1 MKKENEMDNELLAA
15 RLVKLEARVM
25 ALMNICAALIKHH
38 AGASEVRETIR
49 LLVDLNESTLL
60 NRPHPDWVA
69 EQIART
75 VVQVNR
81 LADVEF

>member
-1 MKKENEMDNELLAA
+1 VKENMTETELLAA
-15 RLVKLEARVM
+15 RLMRLEARVM

-38 AGASEVRETIR
+38 GGASEVRETIR

-60 NRPHPDWVA
+60 NRPQPDWVA
-69 EQIART
+69 EQIAKT
-75 VVQVNR
+75 AGQVLR

>member
-1 MKKENEMDNELLAA
+1 
-15 RLVKLEARVM
+15 M

-38 AGASEVRETIR
+38 GGASEVRETIR

-60 NRPHPDWVA
+60 NRPQPDWVA
-69 EQIART
+69 EQIAKT
-75 VVQVNR
+75 AGQVLR

>member
-1 MKKENEMDNELLAA
+1 MENEQVAA
-15 RLVKLEARVM
+15 RLMKLEARVM

-38 AGASEVRETIR
+38 GGASEVRETIR

-69 EQIART
+69 EQIAKT
-75 VVQVNR
+75 AGQVLR